1 MLKQGNR
8 QMQYRD
14 GYLITGQKDTGC
26 SCVLSSHTPLAE
38 AERHQS
44 ASGCAYF
51 LVQNE
56 QGNPIGVVS
65 AQAIRERT
73 HSGTEAERRRWKQMP
88 VESVVTG
95 TIDSTALQ
103 SGSDVDLRACGSIT
117 AASDECRIDCTAVKH
132 QGSLFAV
139 MMPDD
144 LLVSWRTM
152 ERSLRQVMDDPVT
165 GLPGRAVLN
174 RHLAAECARARRCGH
189 SVGVILIDIDH
200 FKGINDQYG
209 HAAGDSVLRMVGTAM
224 RSSLRT
230 YDLITRYGG
239 DEFAVLC
246 CGCEHREIEVPMQ
259 RLRSAV
265 QQVAAEPGAPR
276 PVPTLSMGACVCHD
290 LTGLSSP
297 ELLLAHADECLYFA
311 KHAGRNCSYSV
322 ELGAENAVCQPC

>member
-1 MLKQGNR
+1 MLKQGFR
-8 QMQYRD
+8 QMLYRD
-14 GYLITGQKDTGC
+14 SYLITGQNGTGR
-26 SCVLSSHTPLAE
+26 SCVISSHTPLAE
-38 AERHQS
+38 AERHQT
-44 ASGCAYF
+44 ASGCTYL

-56 QGNPIGVVS
+56 QGDPIGVVS

-88 VESVVTG
+88 VESVVIG
-95 TIDSTALQ
+95 TIDPMALQ
-103 SGSDVDLRACGSIT
+103 SGSEVDLHAVGSAT
-117 AASDECRIDCTAVKH
+117 AASEEVRLDCTTVRY
-132 QGSLFAV
+132 QGSLLAV

-144 LLVSWRTM
+144 LFVSWRTM
-152 ERSLRQVMDDPVT
+152 ERSLCQVMDDPVT

-189 SVGVILIDIDH
+189 SVAVILIDIDH
-200 FKGINDQYG
+200 FKGINDRYG
-209 HAAGDSVLRMVGTAM
+209 HAAGDSVLRIVGTAM

-230 YDLITRYGG
+230 YDLIARYGG

-246 CGCEHREIEVPMQ
+246 CGCEHREIDIPMQ
-259 RLRSAV
+259 RLRTAV
-265 QQVAAEPGAPR
+265 QRLASEPGAPR

-311 KHAGRNCSYSV
+311 KGAGRNCSYAV
-322 ELGAENAVCQPC
+322 ELGTENPVCQPC